1 MNHQES
7 FRSATDAHNRIV
19 QSLNANRQ
27 QQEAVAYA
35 NQLLSNQQQELEYS
49 LAQRASQ
56 AAMLNRGDIRGM
68 ADHLREGPSTS
79 DLLRHAGV
87 IFERDRGGSAP
98 AHRLNLSQ
106 ANMALPDGFG
116 HDRGL
121 GVQRINLSPDILA
134 QDSFNARAMMGQVDR
149 SSIGGAGVGRA
160 RELLKDVDTPR
171 KKMAPRKRADPV
183 AEGFDTLPGKEEN
196 SAQKPPDKKGQPAS
210 FESFPGKLH
219 RILKDAEKDGNE
231 AIISFY
237 PDGRSFGVH
246 NSKRFLKEI
255 MPRYFNTARYPSFQR
270 QLNLYGF
277 NKCSV
282 GKDNRGFYH
291 EFFVKDQPHL
301 CERIKR
307 KKQKVPMGD
316 VYHPFL
322 DDPAILA
329 TSMSTPTMQL
339 QAAALHNYGATQG
352 IDRANQMNMGYPSG
366 FNSQNYTRSA
376 SMGGT
381 GGSAQDHANNV
392 NLAAALM
399 ERQRR
404 ASYLASL
411 QQQQDQN
418 NQQQGGNRHLF

>member
-1 MNHQES
+1 MSEEEMLEES
-7 FRSATDAHNRIV
+7 FRSATDIQNRIV

-35 NQLLSNQQQELEYS
+35 NQLLATQQQALNYS
-49 LAQRASQ
+49 ILAQRASQ
-56 AAMLNRGDIRGM
+56 TAMLSGRMTDQ
-68 ADHLREGPSTS
+68 LREGPSTS
-79 DLLRHAGV
+79 NLLHQAGL
-87 IFERDRGGSAP
+87 IFERDLGGSTP
-98 AHRLNLSQ
+98 AYRLNLSP
-106 ANMALPDGFG
+106 AITGLSDGVG

-121 GVQRINLSPDILA
+121 GVQRIHLSPDILE
-134 QDSFNARAMMGQVDR
+134 QHSYNARAGMGKVDR
-149 SSIGGAGVGRA
+149 SSMGGEGVGKSHQ
-160 RELLKDVDTPR
+160 LLKSVETPGEKVAPR
-171 KKMAPRKRADPV
+171 KKATPV
-183 AEGFDTLPGKEEN
+183 AEGSDTLPSKEED
-196 SAQKPPDKKGQPAS
+196 SAQNPSDKKGKSAS

-219 RILKDAEKDGNE
+219 RILQDAENDGNE
-231 AIISFY
+231 DIISFY
-237 PDGRSFGVH
+237 PDGRSFGIH
-246 NSKRFLKEI
+246 DSQRFLKEI

-282 GKDNRGFYH
+282 RKDNRGFYH

-316 VYHPFL
+316 LYHPFL

-339 QAAALHNYGATQG
+339 QAATLHNYGATQG
-352 IDRANQMNMGYPSG
+352 IDVANQLNMGLPSG
-366 FNSQNYTRSA
+366 FNSQIYTRPA
-376 SMGGT
+376 SMGDGL
-381 GGSAQDHANNV
+381 AQDHANNV
-392 NLAAALM
+392 NFAAALM

-411 QQQQDQN
+411 QQLQDQN
-418 NQQQGGNRHLF
+418 KRSPF